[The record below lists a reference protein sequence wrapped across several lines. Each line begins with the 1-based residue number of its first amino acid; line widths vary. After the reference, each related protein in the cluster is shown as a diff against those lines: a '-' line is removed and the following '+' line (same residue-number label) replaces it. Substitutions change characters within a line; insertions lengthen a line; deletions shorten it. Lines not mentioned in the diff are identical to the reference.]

1 MAFAGACS
9 ILIADEMAS
18 GASRKGRIDRMS
30 LYCATGDVESELSPQ
45 VLHDLLLETLAK
57 LGRRNRVLVV
67 PPDQS
72 RVHSRAGDLT
82 RFAWEYYGAKL
93 QAVLP
98 ALGTHAAMRPEQ
110 IQRMFGEMPHQL
122 FRVHNWR
129 TDVETLGEV
138 PARFIQ
144 EQSEG
149 KLNYAWPAQVNRL
162 VAHGGFDLILSIG
175 QVVPHEV
182 IGMANYNKN
191 ILVGTGGRESIN
203 RSHYLGA
210 VYGMERIMGRA
221 ENPVRNVLNYAS
233 DRFLRDLPIVYVL
246 TVVGRTKDDNL
257 AVRGLFI
264 GDDAECFHRAAEL
277 SLKVNFETLDQPIR
291 KAVVYLDPH
300 EFHSTWLGNKAIY
313 RTRMALA
320 DDAEL
325 IILAPGVS
333 KFGEDAAIDALIR
346 KYGYRGTPATLEAV
360 KKNADL
366 EGDLSAAAHLIHG
379 SSEGRFTIR
388 WCPGQLSKEEVEGV
402 GFEYGDLTAMLSRYS
417 PEKLRYGYNRVD
429 GEEVSFIPN
438 PGLGLWAYR
447 GKLCRDGDVERAATI
462 GTKKLVDSHLG

>member
-1 MAFAGACS
+1 
-9 ILIADEMAS
+9 
-18 GASRKGRIDRMS
+18 MS
-30 LYCATGDVESELSPQ
+30 LYCAAGSVESDLFPQ
-45 VLHDLLLETLAK
+45 LQNLLVGSLAK
-57 LGRRNRVLVV
+57 LGQRNRVLVV

-72 RVHSRAGDLT
+72 RIHSRSGDLT
-82 RFAWEYYGAKL
+82 RYAWEYYGDRL

-98 ALGTHAAMRPEQ
+98 ALGTHAAMQPDQ
-110 IQRMFGEMPHQL
+110 IARMFGAMPIER

-138 PARFIQ
+138 PAEFIH

-149 KLNYAWPAQVNRL
+149 KLNYTWPAQVNRL
-162 VAHGGFDLILSIG
+162 ITQGGFDLILSIG

-246 TVVGRTKDDNL
+246 TVIGRANDGL

-264 GDDAECFHRAAEL
+264 GDDAECFHRAAER
-277 SLKVNFETLDQPIR
+277 SLKVNFEILEAPIQ

-320 DDAEL
+320 DGAEL
-325 IILAPGVS
+325 IILAPGVGG
-333 KFGEDAAIDALIR
+333 FGEDPAIDVLIR

-360 KKNADL
+360 NANADL
-366 EGDLSAAAHLIHG
+366 AGDLSAAAHLIHG

-388 WCPGQLSKEEVEGV
+388 WCPGQLSKEEVESV
-402 GFEYGDLTAMLSRYS
+402 GFEFGDLKSLLMRYS
-417 PEKLRYGYNRVD
+417 PSALRHGYNRVD
-429 GEEVSFIPN
+429 GEEVFFTPS
-438 PGLGLWAYR
+438 PGLGLWACR
-447 GKLCRDGDVERAATI
+447 GRL
-462 GTKKLVDSHLG
+462 

>member
-1 MAFAGACS
+1 
-9 ILIADEMAS
+9 
-18 GASRKGRIDRMS
+18 MS
-30 LYCATGDVESELSPQ
+30 LYCAAGGVESDLFPQ
-45 VLHDLLLETLAK
+45 LHDLLVESLEK
-57 LGRRNRVLVV
+57 LGQRKRVLAV
-67 PPDQS
+67 PPDHS
-72 RVHSRAGDLT
+72 RVHSRSGELT
-82 RFAWEYYGAKL
+82 RYAWEYYGDRV

-98 ALGTHAAMRPEQ
+98 ALGTHAAMRSDQ
-110 IQRMFGEMPHQL
+110 IERMFGAMPQEL

-138 PARFIQ
+138 PAEFIR

-162 VAHGGFDLILSIG
+162 ITQGGFDLILSIG

-210 VYGMERIMGRA
+210 VYGMEHIMGRA

-233 DRFLRDLPIVYVL
+233 DRFLRHLPIVYVL
-246 TVVGRTKDDNL
+246 TVVGRTADGGL

-264 GDDAECFHRAAEL
+264 GDDAECFHRAAAL
-277 SLKVNFETLDQPIR
+277 SLKVNLEILDVPIR
-291 KAVVYLDPH
+291 KAVVYLDPQ

-320 DDAEL
+320 DGAEL
-325 IILAPGVS
+325 IIVAPGV
-333 KFGEDAAIDALIR
+333 KGFGEDGAIDALIR
-346 KYGYRGTPATLEAV
+346 KYGYRGTPATLDAV
-360 KKNADL
+360 DANADL
-366 EGDLSAAAHLIHG
+366 ASDLGAAAHLIHG

-388 WCPGQLSKEEVEGV
+388 WCPGQLTKDEIEGV
-402 GFEYGDLTAMLSRYS
+402 GFKFGDLKTVLARYNPQTLSH
-417 PEKLRYGYNRVD
+417 GYNCIE
-429 GEEVSFIPN
+429 GEDVFFIPN
-438 PGLGLWAYR
+438 PGLGLWAYG
-447 GKLCRDGDVERAATI
+447 GKFMTMKE
-462 GTKKLVDSHLG
+462 